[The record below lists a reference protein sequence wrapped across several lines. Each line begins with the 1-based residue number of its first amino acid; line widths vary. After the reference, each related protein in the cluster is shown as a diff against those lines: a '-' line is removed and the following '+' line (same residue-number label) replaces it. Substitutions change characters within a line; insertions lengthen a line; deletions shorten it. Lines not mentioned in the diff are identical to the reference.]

1 MTNVPLTTL
10 IARAYRGLRPA
21 DMVGLP
27 EWARN
32 ERYDVS
38 ATSTLRQ
45 ATADDR
51 VAMMRAML
59 ENRFKLAM
67 HFEKREQPAYDL
79 VVALSDGKLGSG
91 ACAHRTLT
99 ARRRLPLSARPFKA
113 EALRRCPFRTSRA
126 SRLARCA
133 ASGAVPIRVTG
144 WQEKRRWLRSRCSC
158 GRPPAG
164 RRGQDRVA

>member
-91 ACAHRTLT
+91 LVLIEH
-99 ARRRLPLSARPFKA
+99 
-113 EALRRCPFRTSRA
+113 
-126 SRLARCA
+126 
-133 ASGAVPIRVTG
+133 
-144 WQEKRRWLRSRCSC
+144 
-158 GRPPAG
+158 
-164 RRGQDRVA
+164 